1 MSNQLE
7 YNINDQN
14 DLDEIGETLPNEQ
27 SKNNKSKIA
36 IIILSSIIAILV
48 IGMSVYF
55 CLTFI

>member
-27 SKNNKSKIA
+27 PKNNKSKIA